1 MVEYQDEVNCRLV
14 GAGKVLAAHSNLAE
28 IRTDFLDEG
37 SHSEGSHGEGSHG
50 EGTLAS

>member
-1 MVEYQDEVNCRLV
+1 MVEYQHEVKCRLV

-28 IRTDFLDEG
+28 VSTGFLDEC
-37 SHSEGSHGEGSHG
+37 SRGEGSHG